1 MKIALVSP
9 YDFAYPGGVNIHIS
23 RLEEHFTR
31 MGHEV
36 KIIAPSSRPR
46 ETRKNGDVL
55 VFGRPIP
62 IRASGS
68 VVRSP
73 VSPMLH
79 FSNRIGHMLRSEK
92 FDVIHIHEPLMPT
105 LATSVL
111 HHSRHELVIGTF
123 HAFRARSWGYPIWKH
138 VILNRWY
145 KKINGRIAVSS
156 AAKGFISKYFP
167 GDFTIIP
174 NGIDLEHF
182 SGNAEPFSQF
192 NDGKLN
198 ILFVGRMEKRKGF
211 KYLLSAYELVKKDFP
226 ACRLIVVGPEDRASR
241 KYRKIADQRGLHDII
256 FTGFVPYSEL
266 PRYYRSAHICCS
278 PATGKESFG
287 IILLE
292 AMAAGRPVIASR
304 IDGYADLVEDGVDAL
319 LVKPKDVNALAGA
332 ILRLLKDESLRDRMG
347 AMGELKAGKYGWKTV
362 AQQVMDFYQ
371 SLLKDRPVAAIEEIA
386 SAEQE
391 STRVRAAR

>member
-9 YDFAYPGGVNIHIS
+9 YDFAYPGGVNIHIC
-23 RLEEHFTR
+23 RLEENFLR

-36 KIIAPSSRPR
+36 KIVAPSSKPR

-73 VSPMLH
+73 VSPMLL
-79 FSNRIGHMLRSEK
+79 FSTRIGEMLRSEK

-111 HHSRHELVIGTF
+111 HHSSSECVIGTF

-138 VILNRWY
+138 IILNRWY
-145 KKINGRIAVSS
+145 NKLDGRIAVSN
-156 AAKGFISKYFP
+156 AAKQFISKYFP
-167 GDFTIIP
+167 GEFTIIP

-182 SGNAEPFSQF
+182 SANVEPLPQF
-192 NDGKLN
+192 RDDKMN

-211 KYLLSAYELVKKDFP
+211 KHLLRAYEEVKKEFP
-226 ACRLIVVGPEDRASR
+226 QCRLIIVGPEDNISR
-241 KYRKIADQRGLHDII
+241 RYQARIARNKIQDVV
-256 FTGFVPYSEL
+256 FTGYVPYSEL
-266 PRYYRSAHICCS
+266 PRYYRSAHIFCS

-287 IILLE
+287 IVLLE
-292 AMAAGRPVIASR
+292 AMAAGKPVVASQ
-304 IDGYADLVEDGVDAL
+304 IEGYADLIDHGVDGL
-319 LVKPKDVNALAGA
+319 LVKPKDELALADV
-332 ILRLLKDESLRDRMG
+332 ILRLLKDDSLRDKMG
-347 AMGELKAGKYGWKTV
+347 AKGENKAKNYGWETV
-362 AQQVMDFYQ
+362 AQRVMDYYQ
-371 SLLKDRPVAAIEEIA
+371 MLLLGHPSVSSEGII
-386 SAEQE
+386 SAERD
-391 STRVRAAR
+391 SASIRATR